1 MAQLGP
7 WGYLAPLHGN
17 NGVCVCAVWVCLF
30 AHRWNELQC
39 SPVSSGN
46 FTPSGRIVKV
56 SSGHKFDQKE
66 AFSFVVGHV
75 KMCRLFFVFFVCVSC
90 VVSVIYWR

>member
-1 MAQLGP
+1 MGIMA
-7 WGYLAPLHGN
+7 AVCVC
-17 NGVCVCAVWVCLF
+17 VCVCAVWVCLF

-56 SSGHKFDQKE
+56 TSGHKFDQKE

-75 KMCRLFFVFFVCVSC
+75 KMCRVFLSSYFFVCVLC
-90 VVSVIYWR
+90 GVCELLVLKTTLLK